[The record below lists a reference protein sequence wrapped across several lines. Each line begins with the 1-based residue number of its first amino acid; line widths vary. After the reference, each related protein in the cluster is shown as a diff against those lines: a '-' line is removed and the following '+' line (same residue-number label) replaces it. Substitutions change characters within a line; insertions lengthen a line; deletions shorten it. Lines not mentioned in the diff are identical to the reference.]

1 LIGFDKKAMNDLG
14 IHIRLKEARKQ
25 LNVNQLIIATDLGIH
40 QKTIS
45 EIENGKILNIPNTY
59 IYYFYKNGV
68 SLDWLYTG
76 KGEMMITG
84 DDIEPQMEIKSSPFS
99 DSLFENRKIPSEK
112 SVPASIDT
120 AKDGLQNS
128 LYERIIDSKEFS
140 IKSLMAYVQSL
151 ENNLS
156 FIKQLL
162 LSKK

>member
-1 LIGFDKKAMNDLG
+1 MNDLG
-14 IHIRLKEARKQ
+14 LHIRLKDARKQ

-59 IYYFYKNGV
+59 IYYFYKKGV
-68 SLDWLYTG
+68 SLDWLYEG

-84 DDIEPQMEIKSSPFS
+84 DNIESQIEQKSIPFS
-99 DSLFENRKIPSEK
+99 DSLFENQQIPIEK
-112 SVPASIDT
+112 SIPLSINDET
-120 AKDGLQNS
+120 LEGIHNKM
-128 LYERIIDSKEFS
+128 YERIIDSKDFS

-151 ENNLS
+151 ENNLT

>member
-1 LIGFDKKAMNDLG
+1 MNDLG
-14 IHIRLKEARKQ
+14 IHIRLRDARKQ
-25 LNVNQLIIATDLGIH
+25 LNVNQLLIANDLGIH

-59 IYYFYKNGV
+59 IYYFYKKGV
-68 SLDWLYTG
+68 SLDWLYEG
-76 KGEMMITG
+76 KGEMMISG
-84 DDIEPQMEIKSSPFS
+84 DKDESQIELKSSPFA
-99 DSLFENRKIPSEK
+99 DSLFENQQIQSEK
-112 SVPASIDT
+112 GIPPLTDEEN
-120 AKDGLQNS
+120 KDGLQFK
-128 LYERIIDSKEFS
+128 LYERIIDSKEFN

>member
-1 LIGFDKKAMNDLG
+1 MNDLG
-14 IHIRLKEARKQ
+14 IHIRLRDARKQ
-25 LNVNQLIIATDLGIH
+25 LNVNQLLIANDLGIH

-59 IYYFYKNGV
+59 IYYFYKKGV
-68 SLDWLYTG
+68 SLDWLYEG
-76 KGEMMITG
+76 KGEMMISG
-84 DDIEPQMEIKSSPFS
+84 DKDESQIELKSSPFT
-99 DSLFENRKIPSEK
+99 DSLFENQQIQSEK
-112 SVPASIDT
+112 SIPPLTDEEN
-120 AKDGLQNS
+120 KDGLQFK
-128 LYERIIDSKEFS
+128 LYERIIDSKEFN